1 MISQIGNLVISER
14 TRNQLVTL
22 QLPVSIWGV
31 NHKKQQGNKTEK
43 KIKRN
48 KTKLIKR
55 DSIDVA
61 N

>member
-1 MISQIGNLVISER
+1 MISQIGNLVIGER

-43 KIKRN
+43 KIKKKQN
-48 KTKLIKR
+48 
-55 DSIDVA
+55 
-61 N
+61 